1 MLIDSVNHGS
11 AGDKKMTIAKKITN
25 IKSLL
30 AAIRVEIKE
39 RNKNLFSDRGESFLD
54 DYTTRELRAKIEE
67 LTHRKNTLELIS
79 PSMRRILNY

>member
-1 MLIDSVNHGS
+1 MNSNNPGS
-11 AGDKKMTIAKKITN
+11 EGDKTMTIAKKITN

-39 RNKNLFSDRGESFLD
+39 RTKNPFSDRGESFLD

-67 LTHRKNTLELIS
+67 LTHRKNMLELIS
-79 PSMRRILNY
+79 PSMRRVLNY

>member
-1 MLIDSVNHGS
+1 
-11 AGDKKMTIAKKITN
+11 MTITKKIAN

-39 RNKNLFSDRGESFLD
+39 RDKNLFSDREEGESFLD

-67 LTHRKNTLELIS
+67 LTHRKNMLELV
-79 PSMRRILNY
+79 PPTMRRVLNY